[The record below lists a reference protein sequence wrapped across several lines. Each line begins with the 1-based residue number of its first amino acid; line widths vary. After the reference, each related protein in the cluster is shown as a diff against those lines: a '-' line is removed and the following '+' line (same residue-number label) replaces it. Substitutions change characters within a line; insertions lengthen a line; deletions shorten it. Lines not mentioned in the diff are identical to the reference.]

1 MLILIESVATPG
13 FIAVTLLKTML
24 KTRAAC
30 STSTGKIAE
39 FILEAAHPQER
50 SSPRAS
56 GRRLPRFDGI

>member
-1 MLILIESVATPG
+1 MLNLIESVATPG
-13 FIAVTLLKTML
+13 FIGVTRVTLL

-39 FILEAAHPQER
+39 IILEAAPPQER

-56 GRRLPRFDGI
+56 GRRLSTV